1 MKHLTI
7 AHKLFALVIAMAM
20 MVAWLTH
27 FMVAR
32 LHEDA
37 YQTRQDLLRSQVES
51 AMGVLQRF
59 HEFELSGE
67 MTREEAQ
74 NLAFQTIVSMRY
86 EPNGYLFG
94 TSYDGYTVLHPN
106 PKLVG
111 SYRLDVQDKTGRYY
125 NRDLIEAA
133 RAGGGFTSYFRSI
146 PGEDPEEIFEKLSYS
161 KGFEPW
167 QMLLGTGAYV
177 IDIERMLASEMRRMS
192 LAGAGAVAFLMILA
206 LIIGRSITGPLG
218 RVRHALDAVAADDT
232 EIEIPYTRYMTQAG
246 RLAKSTLALQNKVRE
261 RIELEQQ
268 QARDRAELDA
278 ERQRNAEFQ
287 KSEAERQAHVVATIR
302 SALEAVANGDLT
314 VRCADLGEQDAAL
327 RDHFNTAISKLET
340 AMSEVTI
347 KGSDIASSKD
357 EIRRAS
363 TELSRR
369 TERQA
374 ANLEE
379 TSAALEQLSEAVR
392 QTAEGARDAATRV
405 VSVSQETETSDAIVN
420 DAVKAMSQIEES
432 STQISNIIGV
442 IEDIAFQ
449 TNLLAL
455 NAGVEAARAGESG
468 KGFAVVAQEVR
479 ELAQRSSAAAK
490 DVKDQIAGS
499 SAHVENGVRLVG
511 NTGEALKR
519 IFTQIIAARDIVT
532 NIAESAS
539 EQDTTLRSLTSA
551 MNDMDATTQQN
562 AAMAEETTASTEALA
577 NDTDQLLALIHR
589 FRVSG
594 GGGDMSYDMRMAG

>member
-7 AHKLFALVIAMAM
+7 AHKLCALVIAMAVV
-20 MVAWLTH
+20 VAWLTH
-27 FMVAR
+27 IMVGR
-32 LHEDA
+32 IHEDA
-37 YQTRQDLLRSQVES
+37 YATRTDLLRTQVES
-51 AMGVLQRF
+51 AVAIFQHYHDL
-59 HEFELSGE
+59 EVSGE
-67 MTREEAQ
+67 LTRQEAQ
-74 NLAFQTIVSMRY
+74 ARAYATVGAMRF
-86 EPNGYLFG
+86 EPNGYIFAMGFDG
-94 TSYDGYTVLHPN
+94 TNYIHPN
-106 PKLVG
+106 PKIIGTDMTELKDEAG
-111 SYRLDVQDKTGRYY
+111 NYFI
-125 NRDLIEAA
+125 RDLIEAA
-133 RAGGGFTSYFRSI
+133 RNGGGTSWYKWAM
-146 PGEDPEEIFEKLSYS
+146 PGRDPNELFDKVSYAA
-161 KGFEPW
+161 GFAPW
-167 QMLLGTGAYV
+167 QIAAGTGAYV
-177 IDIERMLASEMRRMS
+177 DDIEAHVAAELRRMS
-192 LAGAGAVAFLMILA
+192 LIGGGAVAFLMFLA
-206 LIIGRSITGPLG
+206 LLFGLSITRPLN
-218 RVRHALDAVAADDT
+218 RVRAALDAVASDDVD
-232 EIEIPYTRYMTQAG
+232 IAIPFTGNTNEAG
-246 RLAKSTLALQNKVRE
+246 RLAKSTQALQDKVRE
-261 RIELEQQ
+261 RIELERQ
-268 QARDRAELDA
+268 QAEDRAALDA
-278 ERQRNAEFQ
+278 ERQSNAAFQ
-287 KSEAERQAHVVATIR
+287 QAEAERQAHVVATIR

-314 VRCADLGEQDAAL
+314 VRCDDLGEQDAAL
-327 RDHFNTAISKLET
+327 RDHFNTAIGKLEA

-347 KGSDIASSKD
+347 KGTDISSSKD

-405 VSVSQETETSDAIVN
+405 VSVSQETENSDAIVN
-420 DAVKAMSQIEES
+420 DAIKAMSLIEDSSAQIG
-432 STQISNIIGV
+432 NIIGV

-499 SAHVENGVRLVG
+499 SAQVDNGVRLVG

-577 NDTDQLLALIHR
+577 NDTEQLLNLINR

-594 GGGDMSYDMRMAG
+594 AGADMSHDMRMAG

>member
-7 AHKLFALVIAMAM
+7 AHKLCALVIAMAVV
-20 MVAWLTH
+20 VAWLTH
-27 FMVAR
+27 VMVGR
-32 LHEDA
+32 LHDDA
-37 YQTRQDLLRSQVES
+37 YRTRQDMLRTQVES
-51 AMGVLQRF
+51 AMAIFQHF
-59 HEFELSGE
+59 HDLELSGDL
-67 MTREEAQ
+67 TRDEAQ
-74 NLAFQTIVSMRY
+74 SLAFETVVSMRY

-94 TSYDGYTVLHPN
+94 TSYDGYTLLHPN
-106 PKLVG
+106 PDLVG

-125 NRDLIEAA
+125 NRDLVEAA
-133 RAGGGFTSYFRSI
+133 RNGGGFTSYYRSI
-146 PGEDPEEIFEKLSYS
+146 PGKDPEKIFEKLSYS
-161 KGFEPW
+161 QGFEPW

-177 IDIERMLASEMRRMS
+177 VDIEEMIAAEMRRMS
-192 LAGAGAVAFLMILA
+192 LVGAGAIAFLMVLA
-206 LIIGRSITGPLG
+206 LLIGRSITRPLKQ
-218 RVRHALDAVAADDT
+218 VREALDAVAADDT
-232 EIEIPYTRYMTQAG
+232 EIAIPYTRYSTQAG
-246 RLAKSTLALQNKVRE
+246 RLAKSTLALQDKVRE
-261 RIELEQQ
+261 RIELERQ
-268 QARDRAELDA
+268 QAEDRAALDA
-278 ERQRNAEFQ
+278 ERQSNAAFQ
-287 KSEAERQAHVVATIR
+287 QAEAERQAHVVATIR

-314 VRCADLGEQDAAL
+314 VRCDDLGEQDAAL
-327 RDHFNTAISKLET
+327 RDHFNTAIGKLEA

-347 KGSDIASSKD
+347 KGTDISSSKD

-405 VSVSQETETSDAIVN
+405 VSVSQETENSDAIVN
-420 DAVKAMSQIEES
+420 DAIKAMSLIEDSSAQIG
-432 STQISNIIGV
+432 NIIGV

-499 SAHVENGVRLVG
+499 SAQVDNGVRLVG

-577 NDTDQLLALIHR
+577 NDTEQLLNLINR

-594 GGGDMSYDMRMAG
+594 AGADMSHDMRMAG

>member
-7 AHKLFALVIAMAM
+7 AHKLCALVIAMAVV
-20 MVAWLTH
+20 VAWLTYT
-27 FMVAR
+27 MVGR
-32 LHEDA
+32 IHEDA
-37 YQTRQDLLRSQVES
+37 YETRQEMLRTQVES
-51 AMGVLQRF
+51 AIAIFQHY
-59 HEFELSGE
+59 HEMELSGE
-67 MTREEAQ
+67 LTRDEAQ
-74 NLAFQTIVSMRY
+74 ARAFATVGAMRF
-86 EPNGYLFG
+86 EPNGYIFALAYDG
-94 TSYDGYTVLHPN
+94 TSLIHPN
-106 PKLVG
+106 PNIVG
-111 SYRLDVQDKTGRYY
+111 TDMNTLQDETGRYFI
-125 NRDLIEAA
+125 RELLKVA
-133 RAGGGFTSYFRSI
+133 RAGGGVSWYKWALPGGNPDELFDKVSYGGAF
-146 PGEDPEEIFEKLSYS
+146 D
-161 KGFEPW
+161 PW
-167 QMLLGTGAYV
+167 QIAAGTGAYV
-177 IDIERMLASEMRRMS
+177 DDIETKVSSELTRMS
-192 LAGAGAVAFLMILA
+192 FIGAGAVAFLMLLA
-206 LIIGRSITGPLG
+206 LIFGRSITRPLN
-218 RVRHALDAVAADDT
+218 RVRAALDAVASDDT
-232 EIEIPYTRYMTQAG
+232 EIEIPFKGNTNEAG
-246 RLAKSTLALQNKVRE
+246 RLAKSTQALQDKVRE
-261 RIELEQQ
+261 RLELERQ
-268 QARDRAELDA
+268 QAQDRAELDA
-278 ERQRNAEFQ
+278 ERQRNQARQQAE
-287 KSEAERQAHVVATIR
+287 ADRQAHVVTTIR
-302 SALEAVANGDLT
+302 TALEAVATGDLT
-314 VRCADLGEQDAAL
+314 VRCDDLGEQDAEL
-327 RDHFNTAISKLET
+327 RNHFNTAIGKLEA
-340 AMSEVTI
+340 AMLEVTT
-347 KGSDIASSKD
+347 KGTDISTSKD

-363 TELSRR
+363 MELSSR

-379 TSAALEQLSEAVR
+379 TSAALEELSEAVR
-392 QTAEGARDAATRV
+392 QTAEGARDAASRV

-420 DAVKAMSQIEES
+420 DAIKAMSMIEASSEQIG
-432 STQISNIIGV
+432 NIIGV

-499 SAHVENGVRLVG
+499 SAQVENGVRLVG

-577 NDTDQLLALIHR
+577 NDTEQLLTLINR

-594 GGGDMSYDMRMAG
+594 MGADHASNMRMAS